1 MPVATRQLNQQ
12 FTPLRI
18 SRPRSDDQRAAY
30 PSRAGDTTDSHLN
43 TDNAPAITRE
53 EHVE

>member
-12 FTPLRI
+12 LTPLRI
-18 SRPRSDDQRAAY
+18 SRPRWDDQHTAD
-30 PSRAGDTTDSHLN
+30 PSRAGDTTHSHFN
-43 TDNAPAITRE
+43 TDSAPAITRE